1 MSSAHVVSLDSH
13 ASERRL
19 REIADELEQTG
30 WSFEVLD
37 ASWRLFHV
45 SSELRSLLYEKDE
58 ERIGYGKHMLETRF
72 GPAYGMVT
80 NEGRKQ
86 WIEVNGPF
94 MLHQDPDLVERLAHI
109 VPPDHRELLERLEP
123 RPAPPRWV
131 SQIVFDGNEFTGRLH
146 YVGERLTDDR
156 GAVFGYIIL
165 YGPSLPASVL
175 GMLTRGDA
183 STFARMAALT
193 EPGRRQAAVLFA
205 ALEDSGALSRRLP
218 SAVYFELV
226 RELVTAID
234 AAVVARL
241 GLIGK
246 HTGDGVTAF
255 FLADDHGSRS
265 AAACAALEVASEIGA
280 IAERTAS
287 GGRAG
292 RLLEAG
298 GWRFNT
304 GVHWGSTLYIG
315 QIATG
320 GRLEVQALGDEYN
333 EALRIQQTARG
344 GSTLASKA
352 LLERL
357 DADDAGA
364 LGIDPARMTYTTLAE
379 LPHASDKAIRDAGT
393 IAVTPLDR
401 AHA

>member
-1 MSSAHVVSLDSH
+1 VTSADVVALDSR

-19 REIADELEQTG
+19 REIAEELEQTG

-45 SSELRSLLYEKDE
+45 SSELRSLLYERDAE
-58 ERIGYGKHMLETRF
+58 QIGYGRHMLETRYA
-72 GPAYGMVT
+72 PAYGMVT
-80 NEGRKQ
+80 SESRKH
-86 WIEVNGPF
+86 WLEVNAPY
-94 MLHQDPDLVERLAHI
+94 MLHDDPGI
-109 VPPDHRELLERLEP
+109 VDRFADVLPPDHLAVLRSLEP

-131 SQIVFDGNEFTGRLH
+131 SQISFDGNEFTGKLH
-146 YVGERLTDDR
+146 YVGERLTDER
-156 GAVFGYIIL
+156 GAIFGYIVL

-175 GMLTRGDA
+175 GLLTRGDA
-183 STFARMAALT
+183 ATFARMAELT

-218 SAVYFELV
+218 SAVYFELI

-255 FLADDHGSRS
+255 FLADDHDSRS
-265 AAACAALEVASEIGA
+265 GAARAALEVAGEIAA
-280 IAERTAS
+280 IAERTVAD
-287 GGRAG
+287 GRAG

-315 QIATG
+315 QVATG
-320 GRLEVQALGDEYN
+320 GRLEVQALGDEFN

-344 GSTLASKA
+344 GGTLASKA

-357 DADDAGA
+357 DADDAAA
-364 LGIDPARMTYTTLAE
+364 LGIDPGRMTYTTVGE

-393 IAVTPLDR
+393 IAVTQLQQPLS
-401 AHA
+401 